1 MTLLFTIYL
10 ISAILCATSI
20 AFATRAYN
28 NDPEGVKGKTFAIED
43 IDEIF
48 IAVVMPLTPVANIVF
63 IYFVIADTLVGENHL
78 LNRVLFRLFT
88 GKRWKKQ

>member
-10 ISAILCATSI
+10 ISAILCAVSI

-28 NDPEGVKGKTFAIED
+28 KDPEGVKGKTFAIED

-88 GKRWKKQ
+88 GKRWKR